1 VSDMVQLVIEEAK
14 SWIGTPYRH
23 QASLKSVGCDCL
35 GLVRGVWRGIY
46 GSEPEALKPYSADWA
61 EAGGADALL
70 EAARRHFDE
79 KPKADMAAGDVILL
93 RWKPL
98 HAAKHAGIL
107 VSEQAF
113 IHAYEGHAV
122 MISALVPQWRS
133 RIAGVYGFPLAKN
146 WFGDNIR
153 VASCWAKNPIPPT

>member
-1 VSDMVQLVIEEAK
+1 MNNLKERVVAEAQ

-35 GLVRGVWRGIY
+35 GLVRGIWRGLY
-46 GSEPEALKPYSADWA
+46 GQEPEALKPYSADWA
-61 EAGGADALL
+61 ESGRADALL
-70 EAARRHFDE
+70 NAARRHFIE
-79 KPKADMAAGDVILL
+79 KPQAEMAAGDVILF

-107 VSEQAF
+107 ASEQAF

-133 RIAGVYGFPLAKN
+133 RIAGVFSFK
-146 WFGDNIR
+146 
-153 VASCWAKNPIPPT
+153 PIKD

>member
-1 VSDMVQLVIEEAK
+1 VSDLPRLVIEEAR

-23 QASLKSVGCDCL
+23 QASLKQVGCDCL
-35 GLVRGVWRGIY
+35 GLVRGVWRSLY
-46 GSEPEALKPYSADWA
+46 GSEPEALKPYGADWA

-79 KPKADMAAGDVILL
+79 KPKTEMAAGDVILF

-122 MISALVPQWRS
+122 MISALVPQWRR
-133 RIAGVYGFPLAKN
+133 RIAGAFSFK
-146 WFGDNIR
+146 
-153 VASCWAKNPIPPT
+153 PIKD